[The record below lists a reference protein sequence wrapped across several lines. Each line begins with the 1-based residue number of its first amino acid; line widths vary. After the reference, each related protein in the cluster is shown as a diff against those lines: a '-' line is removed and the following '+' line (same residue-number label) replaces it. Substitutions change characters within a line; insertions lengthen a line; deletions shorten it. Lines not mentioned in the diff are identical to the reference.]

1 MLEGIQ
7 MNSRTIES
15 LIIYQVNKFKNGADV
30 TKLLG
35 GKSRHSTSTQKK
47 NQILQP
53 LTHLLLPS
61 SSVLKFVYLVDNQ
74 TLNSPRVHLNT
85 F

>member
-30 TKLLG
+30 TKHLG
-35 GKSRHSTSTQKK
+35 GKSRPSTSTQKK

-61 SSVLKFVYLVDNQ
+61 RCLV
-74 TLNSPRVHLNT
+74 TSAPFLNLFT
-85 F
+85 W